1 MAKLDTIFRRASRLA
16 QNMKNGEV
24 KSIPG
29 SRINGGHAVVYKSRQ
44 NGAINVLGANQN
56 NHTIARY
63 FSDGRSS
70 AVTPDAMKKYDFYQ
84 KARKKVFGRGGQ
96 YKQGS
101 TGSKGG

>member
-1 MAKLDTIFRRASRLA
+1 MAKLDTIFRRANRLA
-16 QNMKNGEV
+16 QNMK
-24 KSIPG
+24 
-29 SRINGGHAVVYKSRQ
+29 